1 MKIRDVVTEAPGVLA
16 SIKQDYNKGY
26 DAVDKILN
34 PKRWGETD
42 KPSSDATGNAAS
54 VDALDFRDALNA
66 AALGKQLYNR
76 DVDTL
81 KQAYSQIKAGT
92 LEIKQ
97 DSAQVL
103 VALKTAI
110 SLQKL
115 NPQQQQLL
123 ISVAKDL

>member
-1 MKIRDVVTEAPGVLA
+1 MKIRDIVTEAPGVLA

-26 DAVDKILN
+26 DAVDKVLN

-42 KPSSDATGNAAS
+42 KPSAATASTAS
-54 VDALDFRDALNA
+54 VDTLDFRDALNA
-66 AALGKQLYNR
+66 AASGKQLYNR

-110 SLQKL
+110 GLQKL
-115 NPQQQQLL
+115 NPQQRQLL
-123 ISVAKDL
+123 IAVAKDL

>member
-26 DAVDKILN
+26 DAVDKVLN

-42 KPSSDATGNAAS
+42 KPSAATASTAS
-54 VDALDFRDALNA
+54 VDTLDFRDALNA
-66 AALGKQLYNR
+66 AASDKQLYNR
-76 DVDTL
+76 DVDIL

-110 SLQKL
+110 GLQKL

-123 ISVAKDL
+123 IAVAKDL